1 MADAAPSTPPIDRAI
16 VAERLSGLSPRTMI
30 ALSKA
35 AVQVATKRGNRLGFV
50 EPMCVG
56 EYVSSERIDCDDRK
70 GQSEPLSD
78 EHLRMCDASIAVNAV
93 CSRLS
98 TAYPIMKLGLTDED
112 VEALASLGTPCAFGD
127 ARTATTVV
135 DKAVRDA
142 VEITAGHP
150 FLKEGCEG
158 LADLCRDGRSMW
170 SHYLDKACF
179 DVFRQQ
185 CRLVPVKICVYREG
199 GHFAQHVDTPK
210 ADPT

>member
-56 EYVSSERIDCDDRK
+56 EYVSSERIDCDNRK
-70 GQSEPLSD
+70 GQSRQSEPLSD
-78 EHLRMCDASIAVNAV
+78 EHLRMCDASIAVNAE

-150 FLKEGCEG
+150 LSQGG
-158 LADLCRDGRSMW
+158 VRGAR
-170 SHYLDKACF
+170 
-179 DVFRQQ
+179 
-185 CRLVPVKICVYREG
+185 RLVQRRPIDVVTLPRQG
-199 GHFAQHVDTPK
+199 LL
-210 ADPT
+210 